1 MLLYLSVY
9 QVYVVHMKASWN
21 MLFTSKL
28 LLPKLKPYIF
38 NVWVF
43 VIFLYCISLKFAS
56 YSVSIYVQRLV
67 RIILINFDKGLREW
81 KWYQSFFYTG
91 LRKRAEWMLLFPLQ
105 LTTPKK
111 NIRLANLFMNLFKK
125 GENKSSLNYNWEWWS
140 LVSSVEGSFLYQAQ
154 PWAIST
160 EFPIKRLLPISP
172 HTPFPLRAPRNSNWS
187 LNLYQPKHFPP
198 KLN

>member
-67 RIILINFDKGLREW
+67 RIILINFDKGLRE
-81 KWYQSFFYTG
+81 
-91 LRKRAEWMLLFPLQ
+91 
-105 LTTPKK
+105 
-111 NIRLANLFMNLFKK
+111 
-125 GENKSSLNYNWEWWS
+125 
-140 LVSSVEGSFLYQAQ
+140 
-154 PWAIST
+154 
-160 EFPIKRLLPISP
+160 
-172 HTPFPLRAPRNSNWS
+172 
-187 LNLYQPKHFPP
+187 
-198 KLN
+198 

>member
-81 KWYQSFFYTG
+81 KWYQSFSYTG

-111 NIRLANLFMNLFKK
+111 NSRSANLFMNLFKK

-160 EFPIKRLLPISP
+160 EFPIKSSFQYLPTPPSHWEHQEIQTDLWIYINQNTSLLS
-172 HTPFPLRAPRNSNWS
+172 
-187 LNLYQPKHFPP
+187 
-198 KLN
+198 